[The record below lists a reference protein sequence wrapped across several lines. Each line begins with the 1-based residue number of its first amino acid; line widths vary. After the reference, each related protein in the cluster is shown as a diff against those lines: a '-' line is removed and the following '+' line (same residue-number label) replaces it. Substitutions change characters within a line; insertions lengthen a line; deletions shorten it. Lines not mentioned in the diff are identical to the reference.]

1 MLVYFDSTFFYVM
14 KMIEGNNSTL
24 VRKLALLLSY
34 VLFVVNIVM
43 PVFLITVIYRRFE
56 ILKIKE
62 AK

>member
-1 MLVYFDSTFFYVM
+1 MLVYFDSTFFSVM

-62 AK
+62 AQ

>member
-1 MLVYFDSTFFYVM
+1 MLVYFDSTFFSVM